1 MKRVFMNSKIPF
13 RLHSKITD
21 WIDRNRTPPYL
32 SSVADVRHVDLQA
45 EDGVN
50 PKFLILCS
58 DGLLDLSGFDWSKG
72 MVRVA
77 QEWVDIVALGLE
89 QQEVNLALRLLRHA
103 LGGTDL
109 GRVSSMMTVE
119 MTESWMDD
127 TTILVLPL
135 DTLAEASA

>member
-1 MKRVFMNSKIPF
+1 MNSKIPF
-13 RLHSKITD
+13 RFHSKITD
-21 WIDRNRTPPYL
+21 WISRNLTPPYL

-58 DGLLDLSGFDWSKG
+58 DGLLDLSRFEWSTG
-72 MVRVA
+72 ISRVA
-77 QEWVDIVALGLE
+77 QEWVDIVALGQE
-89 QQEVNLALRLLRHA
+89 QREENLALRLLRYGV
-103 LGGTDL
+103 GGTDL

-119 MTESWMDD
+119 LTESWMDD

-135 DTLAEASA
+135 